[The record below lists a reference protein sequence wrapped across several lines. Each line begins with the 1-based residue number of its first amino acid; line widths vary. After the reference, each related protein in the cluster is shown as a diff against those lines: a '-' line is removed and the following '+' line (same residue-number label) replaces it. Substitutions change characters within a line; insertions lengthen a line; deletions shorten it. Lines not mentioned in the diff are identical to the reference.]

1 METKEET
8 GMAIKIV
15 NGVKSLDIR
24 YGELDRYYPLKFD
37 SKVPF
42 DKMIKKIE
50 KNYSSFIQKTLGKE
64 RKDQGDVFLEETM
77 ESCLGRSEF
86 IKEENKKILEFMGA
100 PFTNFQERLVLLPLK
115 IELTSEECVWLH
127 AVLYLFK
134 NNMGI
139 LKLELPIV
147 NVNNIPL
154 KQNDWDAYI
163 SKVSCAWCDIESIVS
178 TLEEIKKLYLSVILQ
193 TMRVQFIS
201 YGEWLSHIIMVDFD
215 GCPHGVQN
223 ITDEIQE
230 ELFRIISAPVVE
242 APYTTYVDEAKEY
255 LSKNTWGTHNVRCII
270 NPTGACLS
278 IVDKNVQEYWIEQY
292 KMNPNEIPADVY
304 IQYVREVQYGT
315 EYPFVMILLKRI
327 NVLEDISKKNALGH
341 GKRTKV
347 KRRYK
352 QIMYEYLKNTIDIC
366 NIQEGCCGTVSKQFA
381 EFERLMPYYTYE
393 EISKCKQRAYNEI
406 LQGKASDREEKYQ
419 DFISIGGLGL
429 SLVFGLP
436 AIHETIDLLR
446 NVVLCGMADIP
457 YISLNNVS
465 VAIWLII
472 NIYIGIRIIRL
483 RQ

>member
-42 DKMIKKIE
+42 DKMIKKVE
-50 KNYSSFIQKTLGKE
+50 KNYSSFIQKTLEKE
-64 RKDQGDVFLEETM
+64 RKEQDDVFFEETI
-77 ESCLGRSEF
+77 ESYLERSEF
-86 IKEENKKILEFMGA
+86 IEEENKKILEFMGT
-100 PFTNFQERLVLLPLK
+100 PFVSFQERLVLFPLK
-115 IELTSEECVWLH
+115 IELVSKECVWLH

-147 NVNNIPL
+147 NVNNMPL

-163 SKVSCAWCDIESIVS
+163 SKVSCAWSNIESNVS
-178 TLEEIKKLYLSVILQ
+178 TLEEIVKLYLSVIFESFG
-193 TMRVQFIS
+193 VKFIS
-201 YGEWLSHIIMVDFD
+201 YGEWLSHIIMVDFE
-215 GCPHGVQN
+215 GCPNGVQN

-230 ELFRIISAPVVE
+230 ELFRIIAAPVVE
-242 APYTTYVDEAKEY
+242 APYTTYTDEAKEY
-255 LSKNTWGTHNVRCII
+255 LCKNTWGKHNVRCII

-278 IVDKNVQEYWIEQY
+278 IVDKNVQEYWINQY
-292 KMNPNEIPADVY
+292 KMDPNEIPADIY

-327 NVLEDISKKNALGH
+327 NVLEDISKKNALGY
-341 GKRTKV
+341 GKRAKV

-381 EFERLMPYYTYE
+381 EFERLMPYYTNE
-393 EISKCKQRAYNEI
+393 EISNCKQRAYNEI
-406 LQGKASDREEKYQ
+406 LQGKASDREERYQ

-429 SLVFGLP
+429 SLIFGLP
-436 AIHETIDLLR
+436 AIHETMDLLR
-446 NVVLCGMADIP
+446 DVVLCGMSDIP

-465 VAIWLII
+465 IAIWLII
-472 NIYIGIRIIRL
+472 NIYIGNRIIRL

>member
-1 METKEET
+1 
-8 GMAIKIV
+8 MAIKIV

-42 DKMIKKIE
+42 DKIFKKIE
-50 KNYSSFIQKTLGKE
+50 KNYIPFMQESFEKGIKKQEDDIWKE
-64 RKDQGDVFLEETM
+64 MM
-77 ESCLGRSEF
+77 EAYIERSEF
-86 IKEENKKILEFMGA
+86 IKEENKKTLEFMGV
-100 PFTNFQERLVLLPLK
+100 PFVSFQERLVLLPLK
-115 IELTSEECVWLH
+115 IELISKEYVWLH

-154 KQNDWDAYI
+154 KQKDWNAYI
-163 SKVSCAWCDIESIVS
+163 SKVSCAWANISSNVS
-178 TLEEIKKLYLSVILQ
+178 TLEEIVNLYLSVIFEFFDIK
-193 TMRVQFIS
+193 FIR
-201 YGEWLSHIIMVDFD
+201 YGEELSHIIMVDFD
-215 GCPHGVQN
+215 GCPNGVQN

-230 ELFRIISAPVVE
+230 ELFRIIAAPVVE
-242 APYTTYVDEAKEY
+242 APYTTYSDEAKEY

-270 NPTGACLS
+270 SPIGACLS
-278 IVDKNVQEYWIEQY
+278 ILDKNLQEYWINYY
-292 KMNPNEIPADVY
+292 KMDPNTIPVDVY
-304 IQYVREVQYGT
+304 IQYVREMQYST
-315 EYPFVMILLKRI
+315 EYPLVMIMLKRI
-327 NVLEDISKKNALGH
+327 NVLEDISKKNALGYS
-341 GKRTKV
+341 KRTKV

-366 NIQEGCCGTVSKQFA
+366 NIQEGCCATVSKQFA
-381 EFERLMPYYTYE
+381 EFERLMPYYMYE
-393 EISKCKQRAYNEI
+393 EISNCKQRAYNEI

-436 AIHETIDLLR
+436 AIHETMDLLR
-446 NVVLCGMADIP
+446 KVVLCGMSDIP
-457 YISLNNVS
+457 YLSLNNVS
-465 VAIWLII
+465 VVIWLII
-472 NIYIGIRIIRL
+472 NTYIGIRIIRL